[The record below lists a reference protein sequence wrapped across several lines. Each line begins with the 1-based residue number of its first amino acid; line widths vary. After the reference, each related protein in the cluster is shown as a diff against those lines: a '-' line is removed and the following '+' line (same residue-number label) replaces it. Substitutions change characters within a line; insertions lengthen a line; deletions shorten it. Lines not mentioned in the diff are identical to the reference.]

1 MGTDP
6 RSLWIGATFRKQA
19 EAMDAHGSAE
29 KFCDAVG
36 RCAYS
41 RLVLR
46 RLDVKDSYRSLHAG
60 FWPSAVPLGKR
71 SVIYGHNGSGKSCF
85 ASLLLEIASDDAPT
99 EVVWEDDQG
108 RQHTIRLGKGGPSP
122 SMAVFTKAW
131 VQRNLDEFLDGDT
144 ASPIV
149 TLGEEAIEA
158 KGEEARLEEEI
169 ARLRTAAQD
178 AEKKRREAAGKAE
191 KLARE
196 AQEAVASQ
204 LREFDYA
211 RFTKNRYSIT
221 VVEGQLQ
228 GYKGKFPDENAHAE
242 ALKRLGEGAAERVP
256 DPQTP
261 PVMPTSVLA
270 GLNALLAE
278 TPIRTALAPLE
289 GDPARQSWVEAGRG
303 LHEHLDECLFCGGPF
318 TAERREQLAKHFDE
332 SWLQLRGRALALRNQ
347 VIQAK
352 AALETWQESLPDA
365 DRLCSDVNEGY
376 ATHREAVDADVAARL
391 KAMDDLADVLQAKA
405 TDPTDTPDAPDTSP
419 LASSIPIGAM
429 EQAVAEHNKQADE
442 HTAVTEAR
450 YETALNYIFGSRAE
464 QYRTF
469 GTQAITALQEA
480 RKNKQALDL
489 SEKALAD
496 VRQKQF
502 SSSRMA
508 DTLTKDLARVYGK
521 DHLSVAV
528 TDDGKSYAC
537 RRGSD
542 PATHLSE
549 GERTTLS
556 LLYFLRKLEDET
568 VRDDKTTRIVVVDD
582 PSSSLDR
589 EALFATHQW
598 LVDTLKGFGQFI
610 VLTHDFGLLRLFLK
624 SQGSGWG
631 NSQNKIK
638 KGDADERRFPTVSFL
653 EMYAATSGGARET
666 RVAALP
672 SMLRT
677 HTSEYAYLFSKVM
690 DGVSDGTDHDRLF
703 LLPNAARR
711 VLEVFTSYKVPHLG
725 TFDQRLD
732 GLMSTEDGNA
742 NPYRD
747 VYDFCNRY
755 SHGEGNESVEVLD
768 ARAVHGQIRRC
779 MEFLKGVDEEHFE
792 RMCKATGTDAAVLS

>member
-1 MGTDP
+1 MCT
-6 RSLWIGATFRKQA
+6 GATFCKSA
-19 EAMDAHGSAE
+19 KAIAVDGSAE
-29 KFCDAVG
+29 NSWRSC
-36 RCAYS
+36 RREIYS
-41 RLVLR
+41 LLVLR
-46 RLDVKDSYRSLHAG
+46 RLDVKASYRSLHAG
-60 FWPSAVPLGKR
+60 FWPPVMPLGKR
-71 SVIYGHNGSGKSCF
+71 SVIYGHNGSGKSSF

-108 RQHTIRLGKGGPSP
+108 RQHTIRAGKGGPSP

-178 AEKKRREAAGKAE
+178 AEKRRREAAGKAE
-191 KLARE
+191 KVARE
-196 AQEAVASQ
+196 AQEAIASQ

-256 DPQTP
+256 DLQVP
-261 PVMPTSVLA
+261 PVMPTSVLS
-270 GLNALLAE
+270 ALDAVLPE
-278 TPIRTALAPLE
+278 TPVRAALATLE
-289 GDPARQSWVEAGRG
+289 GDPARQTWVEHGRG
-303 LHEHLDECLFCGGPF
+303 LHEHLDECLFCAGPL
-318 TAERREQLAKHFDE
+318 TPARREELARHFDE
-332 SWLQLRGRALALRNQ
+332 SWLQLRGRATALRNE
-347 VIQAK
+347 VLRAK
-352 AALETWQESLPDA
+352 ASLEAWQSALTDA
-365 DRLCSDVNEGY
+365 DRLCSDVKEGY
-376 ATHREAVDADVAARL
+376 VAHRKTVDVEVAARL
-391 KAMDDLADVLQAKA
+391 KVMDELADVLQAKA
-405 TDPTDTPDAPDTSP
+405 TDPTYTPAAPDTS
-419 LASSIPIGAM
+419 LLGGSFSIGAM

-450 YETALNYIFGSRAE
+450 YETVLNHVFGSRAE
-464 QYRTF
+464 EYRTLV
-469 GTQAITALQEA
+469 GQASTAAQDA
-480 RKNKQALDL
+480 RKNRQAQEL
-489 SEKALAD
+489 SEKALVE

-521 DHLSVAV
+521 EHLSVAV

-537 RRGSD
+537 RRGND

-568 VRDDKTTRIVVVDD
+568 VRGDKTTRIVVVDD

-631 NSQNKIK
+631 NSQNEIK
-638 KGDADERRFPTVSFL
+638 RGDADERRFPTVSFL
-653 EMYAATSGGARET
+653 EMYAATSGGARVT

-732 GLMSTEDGNA
+732 GLMTTDDGNA

-792 RMCKATGTDAAVLS
+792 RMCKATGTDATVLS